1 MGNVRCIRGCIR
13 RVTGWITW
21 CGGGGGNILRLGY
34 RGNGLNI
41 EIMGWSRVSQVLSE
55 VMGTRIPLLPNVLM
69 LNDDS
74 AIGFTI
80 PQRRLFL
87 LGLTAAKKLPATDG

>member
-1 MGNVRCIRGCIR
+1 MMWECPDVN
-13 RVTGWITW
+13 TF
-21 CGGGGGNILRLGY
+21 
-34 RGNGLNI
+34 
-41 EIMGWSRVSQVLSE
+41 WSRVSQILSE

-74 AIGFTI
+74 AIRFTI

-87 LGLTAAKKLPATDG
+87 LGLTAAKKLLVLRWKPPHKLETKQWILVLMDMISLELYSTN